1 MGWQWPRPDLH
12 LNVII
17 LMNSMLET
25 RRIMKK
31 KVKFD
36 KGLRKVPNFNLS
48 YLILPDTTAMDF

>member
-17 LMNSMLET
+17 LMNSLLET

-31 KVKFD
+31 KS
-36 KGLRKVPNFNLS
+36 NL
-48 YLILPDTTAMDF
+48 IRV

>member
-17 LMNSMLET
+17 LMNSVLET

-31 KVKFD
+31 KS
-36 KGLRKVPNFNLS
+36 NL
-48 YLILPDTTAMDF
+48 IREGFKN